1 MEGKRSGENAAA
13 LLEIYGDGHAI
24 SLGSLEGSWMGFPS
38 GAAVYAYAWALANVE
53 SIVQADG
60 MGDVERILNRIGS
73 GSSTESALHDVLHS
87 DYDDVMRS
95 SADYLR
101 RTYSR

>member
-1 MEGKRSGENAAA
+1 
-13 LLEIYGDGHAI
+13 
-24 SLGSLEGSWMGFPS
+24 
-38 GAAVYAYAWALANVE
+38 
-53 SIVQADG
+53 VQADG
-60 MGDVERILNRIGS
+60 MGDVERILDRIGA